1 MEATYYSGIDLHKLT
16 SHITTV
22 RADGSLVKEANLK
35 NHASLITAYFAGLP
49 GSHQAVVESTPNWY
63 WLIDLLHNQGIDIRL
78 AHAKYVKAI
87 SYAKVKTDKV
97 DAHTLAQLL
106 RMDMIPVSHQ
116 VNPERRAHRDILRT
130 RLKLV
135 HRKTMATNAIH
146 LSCAKFNVKDI
157 LDLPPAYQLQAGSH
171 LRQVELLDQEIT
183 MLEEALY
190 PELVPDADIQ
200 RLIRIPGI
208 GKIVAFTVMLE
219 IDTIERFESEGQF
232 LSYCRLVP
240 SAKNSGGRTRQQTS
254 KDGNRYLKLAFS
266 HAAVRAIQFYSEI
279 KDFYRGKKRKKP
291 EAIARTLVAKE
302 LARIVYYVLKKQE
315 NFNGCFKGKPLSRTK
330 ALPAVFNRSW
340 PLRASPESQL
350 GLLDPRN

>member
-1 MEATYYSGIDLHKLT
+1 MGAFH
-16 SHITTV
+16 
-22 RADGSLVKEANLK
+22 
-35 NHASLITAYFAGLP
+35 
-49 GSHQAVVESTPNWY
+49 
-63 WLIDLLHNQGIDIRL
+63 
-78 AHAKYVKAI
+78 
-87 SYAKVKTDKV
+87 
-97 DAHTLAQLL
+97 
-106 RMDMIPVSHQ
+106 
-116 VNPERRAHRDILRT
+116 
-130 RLKLV
+130 
-135 HRKTMATNAIH
+135 
-146 LSCAKFNVKDI
+146 
-157 LDLPPAYQLQAGSH
+157 
-171 LRQVELLDQEIT
+171 LDQEIT
-183 MLEEALY
+183 ILEEALY

-302 LARIVYYVLKKQE
+302 LARIVFYVLKKQE

>member
-1 MEATYYSGIDLHKLT
+1 MEATYYSGIDLHKRS

-106 RMDMIPVSHQ
+106 RMDMIPAAHQ

-146 LSCAKFNVKDI
+146 LLCAKFNVKDI

-200 RLIRIPGI
+200 RLIRIPRVKASFFRIAGW
-208 GKIVAFTVMLE
+208 
-219 IDTIERFESEGQF
+219 SP
-232 LSYCRLVP
+232 RLKTPVGARV
-240 SAKNSGGRTRQQTS
+240 SRRAKMETATS
-254 KDGNRYLKLAFS
+254 S
-266 HAAVRAIQFYSEI
+266 W
-279 KDFYRGKKRKKP
+279 
-291 EAIARTLVAKE
+291 
-302 LARIVYYVLKKQE
+302 
-315 NFNGCFKGKPLSRTK
+315 LSRT
-330 ALPAVFNRSW
+330 LPCERSSSTAKS
-340 PLRASPESQL
+340 RTSTAAKSVRSPKPSR
-350 GLLDPRN
+350 GRWSPRNWLASFIMC